1 MTEKLSKDEF
11 WDQMD
16 PDKLNLTKK
25 DLLEFCDKV
34 LEEIREPIF
43 TLLYRIIFI
52 LYAEDRGIFPIENE
66 IYYQEFSLKWV
77 KEQWLLNQVNNKKL
91 NDYEVENRL
100 KKIFRLIEVGSE
112 ELDYNKD

>member
-34 LEEIREPIF
+34 LEEWSENKIANFKYNVAIKLKIAQIRLTPEPI
-43 TLLYRIIFI
+43 
-52 LYAEDRGIFPIENE
+52 
-66 IYYQEFSLKWV
+66 LKAIW
-77 KEQWLLNQVNNKKL
+77 
-91 NDYEVENRL
+91 
-100 KKIFRLIEVGSE
+100 KKITLWFYDLTYANALANTQEKMFK
-112 ELDYNKD
+112 ELRKIGQK

>member
-34 LEEIREPIF
+34 LEEWSENKIANFKNIVAIKLMIAQIRLTPEPI
-43 TLLYRIIFI
+43 
-52 LYAEDRGIFPIENE
+52 
-66 IYYQEFSLKWV
+66 LKAIW
-77 KEQWLLNQVNNKKL
+77 
-91 NDYEVENRL
+91 
-100 KKIFRLIEVGSE
+100 KKITLWFYDLTYANALANTQEKMFK
-112 ELDYNKD
+112 ELRKIGQK

>member
-34 LEEIREPIF
+34 LEEWSENKIANFKYIVAIKLMIAQIRLTPEPI
-43 TLLYRIIFI
+43 
-52 LYAEDRGIFPIENE
+52 
-66 IYYQEFSLKWV
+66 LKAIW
-77 KEQWLLNQVNNKKL
+77 
-91 NDYEVENRL
+91 
-100 KKIFRLIEVGSE
+100 KKITLWFYDLTYAIALANTQEKMFK
-112 ELDYNKD
+112 ELRKIGQK

>member
-34 LEEIREPIF
+34 LEECSENKIANFKYIVAIKLMIAQIRLTPEPI
-43 TLLYRIIFI
+43 
-52 LYAEDRGIFPIENE
+52 
-66 IYYQEFSLKWV
+66 LKAIW
-77 KEQWLLNQVNNKKL
+77 
-91 NDYEVENRL
+91 
-100 KKIFRLIEVGSE
+100 KKITLWFYDLTYANALANTQEKMFK
-112 ELDYNKD
+112 ELRKIGQK